1 MIKLFEGKKKQ
12 NDFWVTYRASC
23 SVTLKKLETVEVI
36 TEGGDC

>member
-1 MIKLFEGKKKQ
+1 
-12 NDFWVTYRASC
+12 VTYRASC